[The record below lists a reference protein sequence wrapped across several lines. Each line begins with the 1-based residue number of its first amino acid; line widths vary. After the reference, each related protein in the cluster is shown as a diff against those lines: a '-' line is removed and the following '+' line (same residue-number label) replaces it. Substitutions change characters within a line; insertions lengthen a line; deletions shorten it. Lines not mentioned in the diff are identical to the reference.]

1 MDGPRR
7 VQPEDPSRNVIDG
20 GWGMLYWVAR
30 DVVAATMNYYFK
42 CPNCGSDE
50 RFVRPSEQSSSSGG
64 ASSFFLRFNR
74 RDCLRIIRWR
84 RIQCLK
90 CTHIFRQPPL
100 PGTPL
105 SHFAAWIACLT
116 VIAMVVGV
124 AGFAA
129 PELAP
134 ALPSVAVISA
144 IEHAIACAAVGD
156 GLHYRKPGVPDRRY
170 AWWPPPGAK
179 PSSGRELS
187 TKYRLKPLSSEDVA
201 RQSHPEPNA
210 AGATAVIDASKP
222 Q

>member
-1 MDGPRR
+1 
-7 VQPEDPSRNVIDG
+7 
-20 GWGMLYWVAR
+20 MLYWVAR

-50 RFVRPSEQSSSSGG
+50 RFVRPSEQSSSLGCLLFLFGG
-64 ASSFFLRFNR
+64 FIPALLFA
-74 RDCLRIIRWR
+74 DYRWR
-84 RIQCLK
+84 RVQCLK

-144 IEHAIACAAVGD
+144 IEHAIAAQPRTMAYIIASLVS
-156 GLHYRKPGVPDRRY
+156 LILTS
-170 AWWPPPGAK
+170 AWWPPPEQNQVPKGAFDK
-179 PSSGRELS
+179 VS
-187 TKYRLKPLSSEDVA
+187 A
-201 RQSHPEPNA
+201 
-210 AGATAVIDASKP
+210 
-222 Q
+222 